1 MELISL
7 MKLISLDIS
16 TIIIYLLLCLGGS
29 FKQVILS
36 FLIIIW
42 HEMGHIFF
50 LRIFKVSIDKIS
62 IYPFGGLITT
72 NKLLNYPPLRELFIS
87 LGGIINQL
95 ILAFCFKKLFSFN
108 YINSYTYYL
117 FMKLNLSILYFN
129 LIPIYPLDGYLILSS
144 ILNIWIPY
152 LKSNI
157 LSIIISLGGLIIF
170 IIVSFNLKINSIFVI
185 SFLVYKIYIYLKD
198 YKYYKNKFILERIIY
213 DVPYHKIVYK
223 SYYSPYYLGL
233 NKYYYFNYQSEKKY
247 LKNYYHNYI

>member
-1 MELISL
+1 
-7 MKLISLDIS
+7 MKLIRLDIS
-16 TIIIYLLLCLGGS
+16 TIIIYLLLCLGGA

-36 FLIIIW
+36 LLIIIW
-42 HEMGHIFF
+42 HEMGHLFF
-50 LRIFKVSIDKIS
+50 LSIFKVQIRKIT

-72 NKLLNYPPLRELFIS
+72 NKLLNYPPLKELFIS

-95 ILAFCFKKLFSFN
+95 ILAFFFKKLFSFN

-117 FMKLNLSILYFN
+117 FKKLNLSILYFN
-129 LIPIYPLDGYLILSS
+129 LVPIYPLDGYVILNS
-144 ILNIWIPY
+144 ILNMGISY

-157 LSIIISLGGLIIF
+157 LSIMISLGGLIIF
-170 IIVSFNLKINSIFVI
+170 IIVSFNLKINSVFVI

-213 DVPYHKIVYK
+213 DVPYQKIVYK

-247 LKNYYHNYI
+247 LKDYYYDYI

>member
-1 MELISL
+1 MNQILLIP
-7 MKLISLDIS
+7 
-16 TIIIYLLLCLGGS
+16 
-29 FKQVILS
+29 
-36 FLIIIW
+36 
-42 HEMGHIFF
+42 
-50 LRIFKVSIDKIS
+50 IFK
-62 IYPFGGLITT
+62 T
-72 NKLLNYPPLRELFIS
+72 LLS
-87 LGGIINQL
+87 
-95 ILAFCFKKLFSFN
+95 SN

-117 FMKLNLSILYFN
+117 FMKLNLSILLFN
-129 LIPIYPLDGYLILSS
+129 LLPIIPLDGYLILSS

-157 LSIIISLGGLIIF
+157 LSIMISLGSLIIF

-213 DVPYHKIVYK
+213 DVPYDKIVYK

-247 LKNYYHNYI
+247 LKDYYHDYI

>member
-16 TIIIYLLLCLGGS
+16 TILIYFLLCLGGS
-29 FKQVILS
+29 YKQVILS
-36 FLIIIW
+36 FLIIII
-42 HEMGHIFF
+42 HEIGHIFF
-50 LRIFKVSIDKIS
+50 LKIFKVSIDKIT

-72 NKLLNYPPLRELFIS
+72 HKLINYPPLKELLIS
-87 LGGIINQL
+87 LGGIMNQILL
-95 ILAFCFKKLFSFN
+95 IPIFKTLLSSS

-117 FMKLNLSILYFN
+117 FMKLNLSILLFN
-129 LIPIYPLDGYLILSS
+129 LLPIIPLDGYLILSS

-157 LSIIISLGGLIIF
+157 LSIMISLGSLIIF

-247 LKNYYHNYI
+247 LKDYYHDYI

>member
-1 MELISL
+1 

-36 FLIIIW
+36 LLIIIW
-42 HEMGHIFF
+42 HEMGHLFF
-50 LRIFKVSIDKIS
+50 LSIFKVQIRKIT

-72 NKLLNYPPLRELFIS
+72 NKLLNYPPLKELFIS

-95 ILAFCFKKLFSFN
+95 ILAFFFKKLFSFN

-117 FMKLNLSILYFN
+117 FKKLNLSILYFN
-129 LIPIYPLDGYLILSS
+129 LVPIYPLDGYVILNS
-144 ILNIWIPY
+144 ILNMGISY

-157 LSIIISLGGLIIF
+157 LSIMISLGGLIIF
-170 IIVSFNLKINSIFVI
+170 IIVSFNLKINSVFVI

-213 DVPYHKIVYK
+213 DVPYQKIVYK

-247 LKNYYHNYI
+247 LKDYYYDYI